1 MSQDGSRKA
10 LLSLSLANLDVGTLL
25 PSTGIA
31 AIFLDSDGRVKGF
44 TPAVSEIWP
53 LRSSH
58 IGARLDDIPHQ
69 GVEMPPLPDMT
80 FLSTRDSQIEHEVQT
95 RDGRWYQRA
104 VLPRESSDGRFEGAV
119 VTFVDVTDRKR
130 LETRLVI
137 EHAVT
142 RLLADADSFR
152 EVAREIL
159 QAVADGLHA
168 EFAALWMLKRR
179 PDRLSCFTML
189 PQEETAS
196 LKDFQRATR
205 SGQYLA
211 GEGLPGR
218 VWSTRKSQWITDIA
232 EYPDFPRAEAA
243 MTSGLVSG
251 AAFPILAGTRF
262 VGVFE
267 LFTSHRMP
275 LQPEWREM
283 MEAVGCEIGEF
294 ANRRQI
300 DERLRAEQARK
311 TAILESSL
319 DCIITMDHEGKIVD
333 FNPAAVRTLGYAAG
347 DVIGRPLA
355 EVLIPERFRQP
366 HREGLMNFLA
376 TGTGTVIGQRLELSA
391 LRADGTEIP
400 VEVAISA
407 VTTEDGSPFFTGF
420 LRDIS
425 ERKLEKRRQLRSQ
438 KIEYFLGKAGAE
450 LTASLDPEEV
460 CARVTRLCVPGLADW
475 AILDLLNE
483 DGTASRVDV
492 AFAESEKPR
501 GESENALRALGQ
513 RIKDHPPRA
522 DVPADPPAAAL
533 FDSESV
539 FAPDFSEDDLVRAAQ
554 NPEHEQLLRELKPN
568 SFISVPL
575 MARGATF
582 GALTLIRANSARR
595 YVPDDVK
602 VVEELVHRAA
612 IAIDNARLYRQA
624 EQANRAKSDFLA
636 LMSHEIRTPMTAV
649 LGYADILAARIKD
662 PVCGEKISIIKRNG
676 QFLLEIIN
684 DILDLSKI
692 EAGRIELVHER
703 MEVAELVGDVLS
715 LMQLR
720 ATDKGLHL
728 RLEYATEVPE
738 YVVTDPVRLRQI
750 LINLIGNA
758 IKFTE
763 FGTVRLVVRFNAR
776 RWRLAFDVVDTG
788 IGIPAELQQ
797 ALFEPFN
804 QGDTSHSRKY
814 GGTGLGLTISRRL
827 AQMLGG
833 TIRVESVPGQGSTF
847 TVDVDAGPASDD
859 RPLIRPCIDAED
871 SFEHESPPRRL
882 DCRVLVVDD
891 REDIRL
897 LAEHFVSDAGGRV
910 VTTCDGW
917 EAIGA
922 VQAAQNE
929 GDPYGIVLMDMQMP
943 NLDGRETTRRLR
955 RSGYRQ
961 PIIAITADAMQGD
974 REKALIAGCDG
985 YLSKPI
991 DRNELISL
999 MATCTQDLTLGEL
1012 EARRHRAGQAGQMDA
1027 DRWLAPPVKRS
1038 PEPPISHVLV
1048 MDDSPR
1054 VLIVDDWADT
1064 LTAMAEFLELA
1075 GFQTMSAQTGAAALD
1090 TYLDWQPAA
1099 VLMDLGLP
1107 DMDGCEALRR
1117 MRQCAPLR
1125 ETYFVAIT
1133 GQEDEKHRR
1142 RASRAGFH
1150 EYLVKPVKIQEIVTL
1165 LQQRLQPLA
1174 AGQPG

>member
-1 MSQDGSRKA
+1 MTQDGSHKA

-31 AIFLDSDGRVKGF
+31 AIFLDAEARVKGF
-44 TPAVSEIWP
+44 TPAVGEVWP

-58 IGARLDDIPHQ
+58 IGTGLEDIPHH
-69 GVEMPPLPDMT
+69 VLEMPPLPDMT
-80 FLSTRDSQIEHEVQT
+80 FLATRDSQIEHEVQT
-95 RDGRWYQRA
+95 RDGRWYLRT
-104 VLPRESSDGRFEGAV
+104 VLPRQAPNGRFEGAV
-119 VTFVDVTDRKR
+119 VTFADITDRKR

-159 QAVADGLHA
+159 QAITEGLNAD
-168 EFAALWMLKRR
+168 FAALWMLKRR

-189 PQEETAS
+189 PQEETVA

-205 SGQYLA
+205 SGQYVA

-218 VWSTRKSQWITDIA
+218 VWSSRKSQWITDIA

-243 MTSGLVSG
+243 ITSGLVSG
-251 AAFPILAGTRF
+251 AAFPILAGKRF
-262 VGVFE
+262 VGVVE

-275 LQPEWREM
+275 LQPEWRDM
-283 MEAVGCEIGEF
+283 MEAVGREMGEF
-294 ANRRQI
+294 AHRRQV

-333 FNPAAVRTLGYAAG
+333 FNPAAVRTLGYDAG

-391 LRADGTEIP
+391 LRADGSEIP

-425 ERKLEKRRQLRSQ
+425 ERKQEMRRQLRSQ

-460 CARVTRLCVPGLADW
+460 CARITRLCVPGLADW

-492 AFAESEKPR
+492 AFAESERPR
-501 GESENALRALGQ
+501 GESESSLRSMAQ
-513 RIKDHPPRA
+513 RIKDHPPSA
-522 DVPADPPAAAL
+522 DAPHDPTARAL
-533 FDSESV
+533 FGEESV
-539 FAPDFSEDDLVRAAQ
+539 FLPDFSEADLVRAARTT
-554 NPEHEQLLRELKPN
+554 EHEQLLRDLKPN

-575 MARGATF
+575 KARGATF
-582 GALTLIRANSARR
+582 GALTLIRANSERR
-595 YVPDDVK
+595 YGSDDVK

-612 IAIDNARLYRQA
+612 IAIDNARLYQQA
-624 EQANRAKSDFLA
+624 QRANRAKSDFLA

-649 LGYADILAARIKD
+649 LGYADILAARVKDD
-662 PVCGEKISIIKRNG
+662 PVCSEKVRIIKRNG
-676 QFLLEIIN
+676 NFLLEIIN

-715 LMQLR
+715 LMQMR
-720 ATDKGLHL
+720 ASDKGLHL

-738 YVVTDPVRLRQI
+738 YVVTDPTRLRQI

-763 FGTVRLVVRFNAR
+763 VGTVSLVVHFDVE
-776 RWRLAFDVVDTG
+776 RWRLVFEVVDTG
-788 IGIPAELQQ
+788 IGIPPELQQ

-833 TIRVESVPGQGSTF
+833 TIRVHSVPGQGSTF
-847 TVDVDAGPASDD
+847 TVDVEAGPASADL
-859 RPLIRPCIDAED
+859 PLIRPCIGAED
-871 SFEHESPPRRL
+871 SFEHESSPRRL

-897 LAEHFVSDAGGRV
+897 LAEHFVTEAGGRV

-917 EAIGA
+917 EAIEA
-922 VQAAQNE
+922 VQAAE
-929 GDPYGIVLMDMQMP
+929 TEDDPFAIVLMDMQMP
-943 NLDGRETTRRLR
+943 NLDGREATRKLR
-955 RSGYRQ
+955 NSGFRR

-974 REKALIAGCDG
+974 RERALIAGCDG

-991 DRNELISL
+991 NRDELISL

-1012 EARRHRAGQAGQMDA
+1012 EVRRHRAGQAGQVDA
-1027 DRWLAPPVKRS
+1027 DRWLAPPTRKA
-1038 PEPPISHVLV
+1038 PEPRISQVLM

-1054 VLIVDDWADT
+1054 VLIVDDWPDT
-1064 LTAMAEFLELA
+1064 SLAIAEFLDLS
-1075 GFQTMSAQTGAAALD
+1075 GFQTITAQTGAAAVD

-1107 DMDGCEALRR
+1107 DMNGCDALRR

-1125 ETYFVAIT
+1125 ETYFIAVT
-1133 GQEDEKHRR
+1133 GQEDEIHRR
-1142 RASRAGFH
+1142 RARKAGFH
-1150 EYLVKPVKIQEIVTL
+1150 EYLVKPIEISQVVSL
-1165 LQQRLQPLA
+1165 LQQRLQPVA
-1174 AGQPG
+1174 AGS